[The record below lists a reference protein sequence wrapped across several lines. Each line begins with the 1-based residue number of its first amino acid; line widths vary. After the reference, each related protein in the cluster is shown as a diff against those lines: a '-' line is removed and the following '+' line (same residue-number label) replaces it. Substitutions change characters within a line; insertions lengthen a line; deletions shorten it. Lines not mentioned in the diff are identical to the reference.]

1 MDYHTKKSKETFP
14 NPADAAHLLAQYLK
28 AIELVNDKD
37 GTIDEV
43 VESYL
48 EIDSGPGGEAAL
60 EGAPFFDQY

>member
-1 MDYHTKKSKETFP
+1 
-14 NPADAAHLLAQYLK
+14 LLAKYLK

-60 EGAPFFDQY
+60 EGAPF

>member
-1 MDYHTKKSKETFP
+1 M
-14 NPADAAHLLAQYLK
+14 LAKYLK